1 MWFIEA
7 QNRYKQ
13 LQEKNTKTLDD
24 KEKSER
30 QAVLDEL
37 QTEISLLDA
46 LRDKPLQVIIDF
58 LFDNF
63 PPKHRKKATKPKII
77 DGRQKDTLIT
87 LSALYHPDKINEKE
101 HGLKYKVLCLEIVM
115 RINQRLARCKL

>member
-30 QAVLDEL
+30 QGVLDEL

-101 HGLKYKVLCLEIVM
+101 HGLKYKVLCLEIVK

>member
-46 LRDKPLQVIIDF
+46 LSDKQLQEVIDF

-63 PPKHRKKATKPKII
+63 PPRHREKATKPKII
-77 DGRQKDTLIT
+77 DGKEKKTLIT

-101 HGLKYKVLCLEIVM
+101 HGLKYKVLCKEIVK
-115 RINQRLARCKL
+115 RINQRLGHCKL